1 MTWGLLRA
9 MSRNYSR
16 RVFLGGLLS
25 GAAGAALAEAPAV
38 SLRPQLRPSAGAKPV
53 VTGAEALIR
62 AANLGGRVGFAVVDV
77 KSGRTLEGHAAQSG
91 QPPASVT
98 KAVTA
103 LYAIEALG
111 MDHRFKTRLLAT
123 GPVENGVLMGDL
135 VLAGGGDPTLDTD
148 GLAEMA
154 RQLKL
159 SGVREVKGRF
169 LVYGGALP
177 FARAVDEDQPDQV
190 GYNPSVS
197 GLNLNYNRVHF
208 QWKRTGSKYE
218 VTMDARTRKYR
229 PDVTVARMLIM
240 DRKGP
245 VYTYTDGGSF
255 DSWTVARRFL
265 GKGGSRW
272 LPVRKP
278 EAYAGEVF
286 ATLARSHGIVLHP
299 PEVIRDA
306 PEGRV
311 LVTRQS
317 QKLRG
322 ILRDML
328 KYSTNLTAELV
339 GLTATRARLGTAQ
352 SIRSSAR
359 EMSYWA
365 REKLGMKGARLVDH
379 SGLGGLSRLSPAAM
393 AQALAAAHRQGA
405 LKPIL
410 KDIPLRDTKG
420 RVNRNHPVKVAAK
433 TGTLYFT
440 SALAGYMTAADGNEM
455 AFAIFAAD
463 TERRAALPK
472 KLSDRPPGASSWNT
486 RAKRLQQKL
495 IERWGT
501 VYGS

>member
-1 MTWGLLRA
+1 

-16 RVFLGGLLS
+16 RAFLGGVLS
-25 GAAGAALAEAPAV
+25 GVAGAALAEAPTV
-38 SLRPQLRPSAGAKPV
+38 SLRPQLRPEGGAKPV
-53 VTGAEALIR
+53 AAGAEALIR
-62 AANLGGRVGFAVVDV
+62 EANLGGRVGFAVVDA
-77 KSGRTLEGHAAQSG
+77 KTGKLLEGHAAQSG

-103 LYAIEALG
+103 LYAIEVLG
-111 MDHRFKTRLLAT
+111 ENYRFKTRLMAS
-123 GPVENGVLMGDL
+123 GAVENGVLKGDL

-148 GLAEMA
+148 GLADMA

-159 SGVREVKGRF
+159 TGVRAIEGRF

-190 GYNPSVS
+190 GYNPAVS

-208 QWKRTGSKYE
+208 QWERKGNDYK
-218 VTMDARTRKYR
+218 VTMDARTGKYR
-229 PDVTVARMLIM
+229 PDVTVARMLVM

-245 VYTYTDGGSF
+245 VYTYRDGGSF
-255 DSWTVARRFL
+255 DSWTVARKFL
-265 GKGGSRW
+265 GKNGSRW

-286 ATLARSHGIVLHP
+286 GTMARAHGIVLPP
-299 PEVIRDA
+299 PEVSAEA
-306 PEGRV
+306 PEARI

-317 QKLRG
+317 DKLRE

-339 GLTATRARLGTAQ
+339 GLMATQVRKGSVT

-365 REKLGMKGARLVDH
+365 REELGMKGARLVDH
-379 SGLGGLSRLSPAAM
+379 SGLGGMSRLSPEAM
-393 AQALAAAHRQGA
+393 AKALVGVHRQGA

-420 RVNRNHPVKVAAK
+420 RVDRNHPIKVAAK

-472 KLSDRPPGASSWNT
+472 KLSDRPPGAASWNT

-495 IERWGT
+495 IERWGV